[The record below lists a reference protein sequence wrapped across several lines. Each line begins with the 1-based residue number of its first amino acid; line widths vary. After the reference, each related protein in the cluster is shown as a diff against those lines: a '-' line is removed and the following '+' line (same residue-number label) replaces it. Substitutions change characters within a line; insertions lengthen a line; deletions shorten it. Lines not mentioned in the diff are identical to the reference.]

1 MLGTRAWIAWEHAEG
16 NDMGLIRVHSSDEE
30 KIAEAL
36 DRLRPLGVELLT
48 SETEEPEELI
58 LFYMSR
64 MNNKL
69 DNLGQLRHLV
79 KIEKHLLE
87 IKQAQRDQG
96 QLAKRALA
104 QDDAH
109 GLVMIAMYEK
119 LKDVYAHD
127 PKLDRVTVSNL
138 CLDDLYAVFQNTL
151 TFK

>member
-1 MLGTRAWIAWEHAEG
+1 
-16 NDMGLIRVHSSDEE
+16 MGLIRVHSSDEE
-30 KIAEAL
+30 KISEAL

-58 LFYMSR
+58 LFYLSR

-96 QLAKRALA
+96 QLAKRELA
-104 QDDAH
+104 QSDAH
-109 GLVMIAMYEK
+109 GLVMVK
-119 LKDVYAHD
+119 LYDNLKELYAHD
-127 PKLDRVTVSNL
+127 PMLDRITVSNL
-138 CLDDLYAVFQNTL
+138 YMDDLYAIFQNTL